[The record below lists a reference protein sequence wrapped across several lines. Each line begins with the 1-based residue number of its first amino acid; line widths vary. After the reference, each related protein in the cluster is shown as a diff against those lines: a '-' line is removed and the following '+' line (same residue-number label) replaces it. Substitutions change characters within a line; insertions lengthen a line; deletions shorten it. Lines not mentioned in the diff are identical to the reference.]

1 MNILDNE
8 LYDSYDEL
16 FGGQKKLGGLIRLLM
31 YLLRH
36 DTSGTLKKDK
46 DGYVKVDDLIK
57 HPNIKNPDT
66 VLDDIKT
73 IIDQNKEKGIQM
85 FDLKGT
91 GSSMKIKAFAKKENP
106 APAARRKS
114 SKKVSRRRKSS
125 KKVSRRRR
133 KSSKKVSRR
142 RRRKS
147 SKKVSRRRRKSSKKV
162 SRRRRRKS
170 SKKVSRRRRK
180 SSKKVSRR
188 KKKSSD
194 ILVNMELLG

>member
-114 SKKVSRRRKSS
+114 RRKSSKKVSRRRKSS
-125 KKVSRRRR
+125 KKVS
-133 KSSKKVSRR
+133 
-142 RRRKS
+142 
-147 SKKVSRRRRKSSKKV
+147 
-162 SRRRRRKS
+162 RRRRKS

>member
-36 DTSGTLKKDK
+36 DTSGALKKDK

-114 SKKVSRRRKSS
+114 RRKSS
-125 KKVSRRRR
+125 KKVS
-133 KSSKKVSRR
+133 
-142 RRRKS
+142 
-147 SKKVSRRRRKSSKKV
+147 
-162 SRRRRRKS
+162 RRRRKS

>member
-36 DTSGTLKKDK
+36 DTSGALKKDK

-106 APAARRKS
+106 AAAARRKSRKKS

-125 KKVSRRRR
+125 KKRSRRR
-133 KSSKKVSRR
+133 KSSKKVSR
-142 RRRKS
+142 
-147 SKKVSRRRRKSSKKV
+147 
-162 SRRRRRKS
+162 
-170 SKKVSRRRRK
+170 RRRRK